1 MPIDTKKIQLTP
13 EKVRAFWAA
22 REPRLLAFFDAMDNR
37 EHWSIRNIDEV
48 LSNLYLETA
57 ALLARVEQKEGESP
71 LIESAISKLLEV
83 AAALPCSASTV
94 FFEWLSKQHAHLPY
108 VMLEK
113 AHRQRASDPNCS
125 VLWQRAEMIARHQI
139 LKEIVADITLGG
151 DPL

>member
-1 MPIDTKKIQLTP
+1 MAATESVQLTP

-37 EHWSIRNIDEV
+37 EHWPLRDIDET

-57 ALLARVEQKEGESP
+57 KLMAKLEQEVGGTP
-71 LIESAISKLLEV
+71 LINEGISKLLEA

-94 FFEWLSKQHAHLPY
+94 FFEWLSKQNPQLPY
-108 VMLEK
+108 AILER
-113 AHRQRASDPNCS
+113 AHKHRSDNPNAS

-139 LKEIVADITLGG
+139 LKEVVADITGG
-151 DPL
+151 GEPL

>member
-1 MPIDTKKIQLTP
+1 MESNDSVHLTP

-37 EHWSIRNIDEV
+37 EHWPLRNIDEA
-48 LSNLYLETA
+48 LSSLYLEA
-57 ALLARVEQKEGESP
+57 ARLLGKVEQEEGDTP
-71 LIESAISKLLEV
+71 LLSDGISKLLEA

-94 FFEWLSKQHAHLPY
+94 FFEWLSKQHAQLPY
-108 VMLEK
+108 FILER
-113 AHRQRASDPNCS
+113 AHRHRLSDPNAS

-139 LKEIVADITLGG
+139 LKEIVADITHGG